1 MRRLAAAALG
11 AIALTGCGSSSDP
24 KPATPIPSAKLAGA
38 PAPLAALHAQR
49 NKLVGGGT
57 KAFKAQLRKLRGY
70 PVVVNAWGSWCGPCR
85 TEFPY
90 FREQAVKR
98 AKTVAFLGVDVEDPE
113 SGAREFLREQPVP
126 YPSFKD
132 PVREIAASFNAVSL
146 PATAFYDER
155 GKMAYLHVGPYKDE
169 RALARDIDRYAR

>member
-169 RALARDIDRYAR
+169 RSLARDIDRYAR